1 MSFLS
6 PFPNV
11 IRMSMSATWLWNYL
25 PIECFLL
32 TYDPNR
38 RIKQTPP
45 FICWFFMGRFFVCF
59 DLFVLLLVT
68 PYLIVAV
75 QPCMS
80 VIIYIFII
88 YIYIEIFRIV
98 LCISYIFLLVFQPQ
112 DSSWLQNSDDV
123 RVLVKEIETTRKF
136 LSQAKSFRY
145 VKVSC

>member
-1 MSFLS
+1 MSSLS

-88 YIYIEIFRIV
+88 YIYRN
-98 LCISYIFLLVFQPQ
+98 ISYCFMYFIYI
-112 DSSWLQNSDDV
+112 SSCFSTTGQFMAAKQWWREGSCERN
-123 RVLVKEIETTRKF
+123 RNYKEI
-136 LSQAKSFRY
+136 SKSS
-145 VKVSC
+145 KII